1 MKRLICQECNERPA
15 TFHFTKV
22 VNGEKKEVHIC
33 EQCAKENSDSYGI
46 SGNHGFSIHNL
57 LSGLLN
63 MDSSFQ
69 SAGTQMFN
77 HSESGSACKK
87 CGMTFQQF
95 RKTGRFGCAEC
106 YKTFHSNITPILR
119 KVHSGNTVHAGKIP
133 KRIGGN
139 IHVRRQ
145 IDVLKKELETLI
157 HQEEFEKAAQVRDQ
171 IRSLE
176 HALKSTDSEGEQG

>member
-1 MKRLICQECNERPA
+1 M
-15 TFHFTKV
+15 
-22 VNGEKKEVHIC
+22 HIC

-77 HSESGSACKK
+77 HSEPGSACKK

-95 RKTGRFGCAEC
+95 RKTGVLAVRNVTKRSIVISLLYCVRYTAE
-106 YKTFHSNITPILR
+106 ILFMP
-119 KVHSGNTVHAGKIP
+119 GKFQ
-133 KRIGGN
+133 N
-139 IHVRRQ
+139 
-145 IDVLKKELETLI
+145 
-157 HQEEFEKAAQVRDQ
+157 A
-171 IRSLE
+171 
-176 HALKSTDSEGEQG
+176 